1 MIFPDNYDFLS
12 LIRIQRTDFVEASF
26 KLTTITEC
34 NQVIYESENFS
45 KVLRPFNMN
54 FVFTLKQILIS
65 SHNTL
70 NNLLLVIF
78 VYTVKK
84 LKDEIKA
91 AVVNLFILSIPF
103 MTEYLFKII
112 QQVLIPEKYHD

>member
-1 MIFPDNYDFLS
+1 MILPDNYDFLS

-54 FVFTLKQILIS
+54 FVFALKQILIS

-70 NNLLLVIF
+70 NNLLLVIS

-103 MTEYLFKII
+103 MTKYLFKII

>member
-1 MIFPDNYDFLS
+1 MILPDNYDFLS
-12 LIRIQRTDFVEASF
+12 LIRIQRTYFVEALF

-34 NQVIYESENFS
+34 NQVNFS
-45 KVLRPFNMN
+45 KVLHPFNMN
-54 FVFTLKQILIS
+54 FVFALKQILIS